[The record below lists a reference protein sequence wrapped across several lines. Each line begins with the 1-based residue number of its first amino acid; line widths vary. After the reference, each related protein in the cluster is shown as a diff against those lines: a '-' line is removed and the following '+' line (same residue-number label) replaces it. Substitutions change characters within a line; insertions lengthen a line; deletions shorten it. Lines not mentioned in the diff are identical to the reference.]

1 VDRFSRSRNIRLL
14 RIKLMWVTL
23 PSPYS
28 NSPKNAR
35 GSEYNHAITSS
46 SNLFTA
52 SFKAPR
58 SKVLQ
63 VSHIKFN
70 IPLYLTENFP
80 SLLIVQI
87 HEKCVGNNDP
97 HLRLIEYNTLT
108 LGMGCKSIDSNLW
121 TSVVILLRCWCALVF
136 YFILCGSM
144 LNGVRPPVKEL
155 RSPVGVAYII
165 TLLIVVKRTSDGN
178 RNDQTTT
185 VDKPELNITLPV
197 I

>member
-1 VDRFSRSRNIRLL
+1 MQGEFDMQVPKADRFSRSRNIRLL
-14 RIKLMWVTL
+14 RIKLMWATL
-23 PSPYS
+23 PLLYS

-35 GSEYNHAITSS
+35 GSEFNHAITSS

-97 HLRLIEYNTLT
+97 HLPLIEYNTLT
-108 LGMGCKSIDSNLW
+108 LGMGCKSIDSNFLR
-121 TSVVILLRCWCALVF
+121 TSVRIAAMANSATYL
-136 YFILCGSM
+136 Y
-144 LNGVRPPVKEL
+144 
-155 RSPVGVAYII
+155 
-165 TLLIVVKRTSDGN
+165 
-178 RNDQTTT
+178 Q
-185 VDKPELNITLPV
+185 
-197 I
+197 